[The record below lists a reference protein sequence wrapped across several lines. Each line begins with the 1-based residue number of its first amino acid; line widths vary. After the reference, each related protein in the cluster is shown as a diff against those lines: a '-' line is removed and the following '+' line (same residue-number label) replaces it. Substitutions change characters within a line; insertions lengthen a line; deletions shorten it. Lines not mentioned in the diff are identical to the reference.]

1 MRHPGFRLRL
11 ATLCLCLGTF
21 ALAGCSSREER
32 AQAYYEKAQS
42 YIEKKDYVKA
52 RIELRNALQRKP
64 DLLPAWQALAQIEE
78 HEKNMQGLASALRRI
93 TEIAPDDLSATTQL
107 ARIYLLGNAIDPAL
121 KLANK
126 AGEIDPK
133 NADVKVLKAAALLK
147 LKDNDGALRS
157 AEEAIA
163 LDPDNTG
170 AYVILAGIKFQQGDG
185 NGALKTLAPIEKAHG
200 EDLGVMLLKV
210 NIFNQ
215 QNNQPQVEALL
226 HKLIT
231 LYPAIPSFRT
241 QLIQFYLQH
250 KRQDDAINEMR
261 TIAAAKPDDTNAGLE
276 LVTLLG
282 AVKGND
288 AARDELL
295 ARIKAGPGAF
305 AYQYRAGEAR
315 FRARQSR
322 SEPKIIAAAYRG
334 GEVARGRAHREKHAR
349 HFVHEPEQCRRR

>member
-1 MRHPGFRLRL
+1 MAPRARRRRR
-11 ATLCLCLGTF
+11 
-21 ALAGCSSREER
+21 SR
-32 AQAYYEKAQS
+32 S
-42 YIEKKDYVKA
+42 IPT
-52 RIELRNALQRKP
+52 I
-64 DLLPAWQALAQIEE
+64 PAPT
-78 HEKNMQGLASALRRI
+78 SF
-93 TEIAPDDLSATTQL
+93 
-107 ARIYLLGNAIDPAL
+107 
-121 KLANK
+121 
-126 AGEIDPK
+126 
-133 NADVKVLKAAALLK
+133 
-147 LKDNDGALRS
+147 
-157 AEEAIA
+157 
-163 LDPDNTG
+163 
-170 AYVILAGIKFQQGDG
+170 LAGIKFAQGDG

-210 NIFNQ
+210 NIFTQ

-305 AYQYRAGEAR
+305 AYQIALAKLDFAQGKAEA
-315 FRARQSR
+315 
-322 SEPKIIAAAYRG
+322 EPKIIAAAYRG

-349 HFVHEPEQCRRR
+349 HFVHEPE